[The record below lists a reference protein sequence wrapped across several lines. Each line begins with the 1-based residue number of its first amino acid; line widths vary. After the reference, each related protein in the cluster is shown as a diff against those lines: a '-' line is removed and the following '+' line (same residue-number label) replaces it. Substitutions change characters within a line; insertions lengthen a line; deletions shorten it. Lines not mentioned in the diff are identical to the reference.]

1 LYSAKELAKLLGY
14 KEISKELSIL
24 VERVKEGVKEELLEL
39 VKIPNIGRVKARIL
53 YNAGF
58 RSLEK
63 LKEAKEID
71 IIKLPGIGKE
81 TYNSIKEY
89 LKNLS

>member
-89 LKNLS
+89 LKNLG